1 MLPGGHLSVILVV
14 IIGFRQW
21 GVRKGQNMAQTWP
34 RLYIYTKLLAL
45 KPSRGPYLVN
55 RSRIPEKTQIN
66 WRNGL
71 GSISGDLE
79 PFRGLYRA
87 PKPTVL
93 H

>member
-1 MLPGGHLSVILVV
+1 MVPGGHLSVILVV
-14 IIGFRQW
+14 IIGFWQW

-45 KPSRGPYLVN
+45 KPSKGPLIGQG
-55 RSRIPEKTQIN
+55 SREKTQIDWGN
-66 WRNGL
+66 RL